1 MVRHFFGRI
10 FRFTNCAIKFQA
22 YALSPTGP
30 VYAGP
35 GASPTQATA
44 EPFAADSPYFPFGT
58 RSGSRL
64 SPAKAKGA
72 GGPAGPTGAIARGPK
87 EEPQH
92 PTAAT
97 TLDSQQWTA
106 VVSFFFN
113 HSV

>member
-1 MVRHFFGRI
+1 M
-10 FRFTNCAIKFQA
+10 
-22 YALSPTGP
+22 
-30 VYAGP
+30 YAGP

-87 EEPQH
+87 DEPQQ

-106 VVSFFFN
+106 VVSFCFDHYRFTQSKYGTTLGFVIHN
-113 HSV
+113 FSKAGPK